1 MLAGWGAFAR
11 PHHLF
16 GVDRLLDDR
25 RAAPAVLARPRHACP
40 AAFVQLALP
49 ATAVLERLVGIFGF
63 RAGMVGLEPRTQLV
77 AELLLGR

>member
-1 MLAGWGAFAR
+1 
-11 PHHLF
+11 
-16 GVDRLLDDR
+16 
-25 RAAPAVLARPRHACP
+25 
-40 AAFVQLALP
+40 VQLALP